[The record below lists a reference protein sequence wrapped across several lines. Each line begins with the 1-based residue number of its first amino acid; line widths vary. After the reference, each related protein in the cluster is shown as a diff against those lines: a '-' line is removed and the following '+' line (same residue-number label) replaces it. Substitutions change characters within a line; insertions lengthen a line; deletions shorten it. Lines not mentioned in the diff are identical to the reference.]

1 MQTLSQMGLI
11 KWDLS
16 ADPYDHVQLAS
27 NIQKINDH
35 DHTTGKG
42 NQVPTGGIVDH
53 AVTNVKLATNAV
65 ATTNIQ
71 DASVTKVKLASDA
84 IGDKIG
90 DVKMVIWPG
99 NAGTYTP
106 PDTWVVLEG
115 QTLTSSN
122 HDFPTGGASI
132 TLPDCRRC
140 VPMGSA
146 LSGTGSL
153 TSQPPG
159 MGSVGGSHTL
169 DLRHVHTVNSHTHTV
184 ASHSHTVNAHSHS
197 VSSHTHTIQTDGA
210 HDHGFLG
217 LGGPGPH
224 VTSPNAL
231 GTRAAAT
238 SSGSTFQALY
248 LPGYNTGN
256 SSTAF
261 LDMEDAGLHGHGGA
275 TGAAAPGTDSQSPGT
290 NSVGLTTDATSPGT
304 GNPTADFSAIDSR
317 NRYVGVLYIYKVKN

>member
-106 PDTWVVLEG
+106 PDTW
-115 QTLTSSN
+115 
-122 HDFPTGGASI
+122 D
-132 TLPDCRRC
+132 RRSR
-140 VPMGSA
+140 V
-146 LSGTGSL
+146 
-153 TSQPPG
+153 
-159 MGSVGGSHTL
+159 
-169 DLRHVHTVNSHTHTV
+169 
-184 ASHSHTVNAHSHS
+184 
-197 VSSHTHTIQTDGA
+197 
-210 HDHGFLG
+210 
-217 LGGPGPH
+217 PGP
-224 VTSPNAL
+224 
-231 GTRAAAT
+231 
-238 SSGSTFQALY
+238 
-248 LPGYNTGN
+248 
-256 SSTAF
+256 
-261 LDMEDAGLHGHGGA
+261 
-275 TGAAAPGTDSQSPGT
+275 
-290 NSVGLTTDATSPGT
+290 
-304 GNPTADFSAIDSR
+304 
-317 NRYVGVLYIYKVKN
+317 